1 MDKLRKS
8 GFVEGDIM
16 KKTDRLVNILAS
28 DIEHKDVLEVAC
40 GAADFSISAARIANR
55 VSCIDLD
62 DSRLNNQ
69 VKQNNVRFQ
78 IMDASNM
85 SYSDNEFDTIVIYNA
100 FFHIQAQWNMIERE
114 CKRVI
119 KGMGKIYIIGTWSL
133 ETNLMIDTFGDNAI
147 WHDGFLIVEMTK

>member
-1 MDKLRKS
+1 VLCRRETPEAIRLYGVNLTDRRTGSESKQFTFCRDVAKS
-8 GFVEGDIM
+8 GFAEGDIM

-40 GAADFSISAARIANR
+40 GAADFSISAARIANM

-100 FFHIQAQWNMIERE
+100 FFSYPVAME
-114 CKRVI
+114 
-119 KGMGKIYIIGTWSL
+119 Y
-133 ETNLMIDTFGDNAI
+133 D
-147 WHDGFLIVEMTK
+147 